1 MKSLKEISKIIK
13 KSKSFA
19 IFTHVSP
26 DCDALG
32 SSFGLYL
39 ALEKL
44 GKKAQIFVKEEFTLE
59 QKQLFDETK
68 VSRELCKIQ
77 DFDFFIMVDG
87 SALNRMGDYGYVFK
101 ESKNTIVLDHHVCEN
116 FIATYNY
123 IESES
128 SSCCEVILKLLFLM
142 KTKFD
147 KDIATALYAGLSSDT
162 ASFRNTNTTAASFF
176 AAYQLCNLGADTSK
190 VNEAQ
195 YQSATL
201 KDLEFEKYLLNN
213 FITKGDLAYCC
224 VDQETLKMLNGGKAD
239 CSSYSRN
246 LVNIQGIHYS
256 FSLVEAEPNVFSLS
270 MRSKAGYDVRN
281 IAVKLGGGGHICA
294 AGSTF
299 NAENME
305 QATQMVLNAID
316 EVFNAK
322 AKK

>member
-1 MKSLKEISKIIK
+1 MLFRS
-13 KSKSFA
+13 
-19 IFTHVSP
+19 
-26 DCDALG
+26 
-32 SSFGLYL
+32 
-39 ALEKL
+39 
-44 GKKAQIFVKEEFTLE
+44 FTLE

-195 YQSATL
+195 YQSATDR
-201 KDLEFEKYLLNN
+201 KS
-213 FITKGDLAYCC
+213 
-224 VDQETLKMLNGGKAD
+224 V
-239 CSSYSRN
+239 
-246 LVNIQGIHYS
+246 V
-256 FSLVEAEPNVFSLS
+256 
-270 MRSKAGYDVRN
+270 
-281 IAVKLGGGGHICA
+281 
-294 AGSTF
+294 
-299 NAENME
+299 
-305 QATQMVLNAID
+305 
-316 EVFNAK
+316 
-322 AKK
+322 